1 VEVSVTMTDEERL
14 AFPTMR
20 SAGVQSCWMC
30 GTRLPTSSMVADGG
44 GACPDVRW
52 YCQDTR
58 GCTER
63 WTARRARSGQ
73 GGGAGTMADTGDR
86 RFGDPPTGPSPAWQ
100 PTAAR
105 VGRGFGSSP

>member
-1 VEVSVTMTDEERL
+1 MTDEEHL
-14 AFPTMR
+14 AYSTMR
-20 SAGVQSCWMC
+20 PAAIQSCWMC

-44 GACPDVRW
+44 GACADVRW

-63 WTARRARSGQ
+63 WTARRGQPGQ
-73 GGGAGTMADTGDR
+73 GSGAAGLGDSR
-86 RFGDPPTGPSPAWQ
+86 DRPLRGAPTSPTPAWR

-105 VGRGFGSSP
+105 AGRGFGAP

>member
-1 VEVSVTMTDEERL
+1 MTDEERL
-14 AFPTMR
+14 AYPSMR

-44 GACPDVRW
+44 SACPDVRW

-58 GCTER
+58 SCTER
-63 WTARRARSGQ
+63 WTSRRGPAGQ
-73 GGGAGTMADTGDR
+73 GSALADTGER
-86 RFGDPPTGPSPAWQ
+86 RFGGTPTGPSPAWR

-105 VGRGFGSSP
+105 AGRGFGSPP

>member
-1 VEVSVTMTDEERL
+1 MTDEERL

-20 SAGVQSCWMC
+20 PAGVQSCWMC

-44 GACPDVRW
+44 SACADVRW

-63 WTARRARSGQ
+63 WTSRRARPGQ
-73 GGGAGTMADTGDR
+73 GGGPAGLADTGDR
-86 RFGDPPTGPSPAWQ
+86 RFGGPATGPSPGLAADGGPGGPGVRQ
-100 PTAAR
+100 PALNR
-105 VGRGFGSSP
+105 PDG